1 MSFNNNSFSTILYA
15 AIIAFFGAIAKEI
28 NDKSKDKT
36 ESFPMFFGEVF
47 LHGFSGWIVGL
58 IAIKYLGS
66 TDITSITIYAGVGG
80 LFGYDLAKVTLKF
93 ILKLISNAKSIEIDD
108 KFIDKKET
116 TKKTTKKRK
125 KE

>member
-36 ESFPMFFGEVF
+36 ESFSMFFGEVV

-58 IAIKYLGS
+58 IAIKYLRS
-66 TDITSITIYAGVGG
+66 TDIISITIYAGIGG
-80 LFGYDLAKVTLKF
+80 LFGYDLAKVALKF
-93 ILKLISNAKSIEIDD
+93 ILKLISNAKNIEIDD